1 MASHSLGRLDW
12 NSGLFHALSRATGI
26 LAFAWRSTMSRLVAH
41 WMKYQAVSLFLD
53 WAETEM
59 AQEMS
64 GVWLPARP
72 RGIRA
77 YPNSPPP
84 LDFVGFWK
92 LDPQLLESDAIA
104 TRPWDMRSTTS

>member
-41 WMKYQAVSLFLD
+41 WMKYQAASLFLD

-64 GVWLPARP
+64 GVWLPAGP
-72 RGIRA
+72 RGGMGLTTVPGGLVLVWFAEID
-77 YPNSPPP
+77 SPHAE
-84 LDFVGFWK
+84 F
-92 LDPQLLESDAIA
+92 DAHA
-104 TRPWDMRSTTS
+104 MT